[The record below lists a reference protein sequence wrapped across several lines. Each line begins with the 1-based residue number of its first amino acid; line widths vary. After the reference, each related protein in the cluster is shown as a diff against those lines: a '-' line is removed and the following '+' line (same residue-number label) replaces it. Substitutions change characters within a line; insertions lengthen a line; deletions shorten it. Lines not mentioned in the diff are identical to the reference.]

1 MIDAHR
7 RRMDRL
13 NREDQFFKDNVADL
27 GAAPFLPITT
37 AIRAKMALIL
47 TQDAKLTST
56 DDDKDQKY
64 ELKGDARDA
73 LLVQLRTICLA
84 AKAIGNAAVPGITT
98 MFQMPEP
105 RTDQNII
112 AKATAMFNET
122 LPLQANFVSAGLA
135 NDFRTL
141 LTDARDAFQTRTGQ
155 ADSATEGHGD
165 AVGSIA
171 DLFRQTME
179 LSRQRSALVKIK
191 YMNNPG
197 KLAAWAIASH
207 LDKAPQKPA
216 PTPPTP

>member
-1 MIDAHR
+1 
-7 RRMDRL
+7 
-13 NREDQFFKDNVADL
+13 
-27 GAAPFLPITT
+27 
-37 AIRAKMALIL
+37 MALIL

-105 RTDQNII
+105 RTDQNLI

-122 LPLQANFVSAGLA
+122 LPLNAQFMAVGLA
-135 NDFRTL
+135 NDFRTVL
-141 LTDARDAFQTRTGQ
+141 SDSRDAFQARTGQ

-179 LSRQRSALVKIK
+179 LSRQRSALVRIK
-191 YMNNPG
+191 YMANPG

-207 LDKAPQKPA
+207 LDKAPKKQA
-216 PTPPTP
+216 AVTP